1 MHCLTVKSYLQ
12 IETDRFMSLV
22 VLDIFSL
29 MKNYLMLWDK
39 KKKGKPRDTQFSVK
53 SNQSFN
59 PFFVQNISLEVVVK
73 NKRN

>member
-39 KKKGKPRDTQFSVK
+39 KKWVNHGILNSQL
-53 SNQSFN
+53 NQIKVSIHFLCKT
-59 PFFVQNISLEVVVK
+59 SRWK
-73 NKRN
+73 